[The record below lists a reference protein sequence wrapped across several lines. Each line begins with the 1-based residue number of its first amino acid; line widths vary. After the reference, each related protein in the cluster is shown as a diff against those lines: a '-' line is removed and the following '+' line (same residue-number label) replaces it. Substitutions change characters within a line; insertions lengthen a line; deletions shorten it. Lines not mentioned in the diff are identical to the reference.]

1 MGGRLLHNGA
11 TILTWNVLFAVA
23 VNEAIRKSS
32 TSGTNVY
39 IEINATF
46 PVHTLD
52 IVNQKSTVNA
62 TLTVTVVTTYTC
74 DVSLSPTIS
83 NTVPACIANITL
95 PTSVTV
101 PEFGQLRYAIKTLGG
116 AQLGIQPNMVVN
128 LANVT
133 NLPSSV
139 RQIIDTDTMQ
149 YETPATG
156 VAFTQFITTISTTS
170 AGHNSQM
177 FGS

>member
-62 TLTVTVVTTYTC
+62 TLTVTVVTSHTGAVT
-74 DVSLSPTIS
+74 LSPTGS
-83 NTVPACIANITL
+83 NMVLTVGGTNYSEATVPDQKSCINRVLWSERKKEI
-95 PTSVTV
+95 
-101 PEFGQLRYAIKTLGG
+101 
-116 AQLGIQPNMVVN
+116 
-128 LANVT
+128 
-133 NLPSSV
+133 
-139 RQIIDTDTMQ
+139 
-149 YETPATG
+149 
-156 VAFTQFITTISTTS
+156 FTRVS
-170 AGHNSQM
+170 
-177 FGS
+177 